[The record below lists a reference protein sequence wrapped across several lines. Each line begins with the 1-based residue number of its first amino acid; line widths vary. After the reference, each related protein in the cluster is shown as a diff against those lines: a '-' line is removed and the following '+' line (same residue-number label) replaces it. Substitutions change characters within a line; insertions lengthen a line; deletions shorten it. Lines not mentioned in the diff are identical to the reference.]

1 MSAATTEHIATT
13 NRRQR
18 TWSRL
23 ISAEILKLRKRR
35 GLLWSAIALV
45 IGPQLVAYT
54 VLAVLHAVNPADRV
68 RSGSQPDGSGYDPAG
83 GIDNLVGGIQVLLTL
98 GLVAAI
104 MIGAT
109 AGAGDVNAGVFR
121 ELVVT
126 GRSRVQLFLT
136 RIPGGLTL
144 VLPLAAVSF
153 AGSAIVSVLLAG
165 NLEAPSSSLL
175 VKAGLWVLLG
185 FTLEFV
191 LALGVASLVG
201 SRSITIGVVLA
212 WQLVL
217 APLLVAFPKLGTAR
231 EFFPN
236 AAFDRLAP
244 GPFVGHAGTTIP
256 MSVAA
261 AVAVLVGWFLVPLV
275 VGAWRTAT
283 RDA

>member
-1 MSAATTEHIATT
+1 VSAVTTGQIETT
-13 NRRQR
+13 RRRPR

-35 GLLWSAIALV
+35 GLLWFSVALV

-54 VLAVLHAVNPADRV
+54 VLAVLHVVDP
-68 RSGSQPDGSGYDPAG
+68 GKYDSAG
-83 GIDNLVGGIQVLLTL
+83 GVDNLTGGIQVLLTL

-109 AGAGDVNAGVFR
+109 AGAGDLNAGVFR

-126 GRSRVQLFLT
+126 GRSRIQLFLA
-136 RIPGGLTL
+136 RVPGGLAL
-144 VLPLAAVSF
+144 LLPLAAISF
-153 AGSAIVSVLLAG
+153 AGSATVCVLLAG
-165 NLEAPSSSLL
+165 NFEPPSTSLL

-185 FTLEFV
+185 FTLQFA

-212 WQLVL
+212 SQLVV
-217 APLLVAFPKLGTAR
+217 APLLVAFSKLGMAR
-231 EFFPN
+231 EFLPN
-236 AAFDRLAP
+236 AAFDRIAP
-244 GPFVGHAGTTIP
+244 GPFADNGAQDIP

-261 AVAVLVGWFLVPLV
+261 AVVVLVGWFVVPVL

>member
-1 MSAATTEHIATT
+1 MTAATTGQIAKT
-13 NRRQR
+13 RRRPR

-23 ISAEILKLRKRR
+23 ISAEILKLRQRR
-35 GLLWSAIALV
+35 GLLWSSIALV

-54 VLAVLHAVNPADRV
+54 ILAVLHAVDPAK
-68 RSGSQPDGSGYDPAG
+68 YDPAG
-83 GIDNLVGGIQVLLTL
+83 GVDNLTGGIQVLLTL

-109 AGAGDVNAGVFR
+109 AGAGDLNAGVFR
-121 ELVVT
+121 ELVAT
-126 GRSRVQLFLT
+126 GRSRTQLFLA
-136 RIPGGLTL
+136 RVPGGLAL
-144 VLPLAAVSF
+144 VLPLAAISF
-153 AGSAIVSVLLAG
+153 AGSAIACVVLAG
-165 NLEAPSSSLL
+165 NLEPPSTSLL

-185 FTLEFV
+185 FTLQFA

-212 WQLVL
+212 WQLVV
-217 APLLVAFPKLGTAR
+217 APLLVAFSKLGMAR
-231 EFFPN
+231 EFLPN
-236 AAFDRLAP
+236 SAFDRVAP
-244 GPFVGHAGTTIP
+244 GPFADNGGPAIP

>member
-1 MSAATTEHIATT
+1 MSAATTGQIA
-13 NRRQR
+13 RRRRRPR

-35 GLLWSAIALV
+35 GLLWSSIALV

-54 VLAVLHAVNPADRV
+54 VLAALHAADPAK
-68 RSGSQPDGSGYDPAG
+68 YDPAG
-83 GIDNLVGGIQVLLTL
+83 GVDNLTGGIDVLLTL

-109 AGAGDVNAGVFR
+109 AGAGDLNAGVFR

-126 GRSRVQLFLT
+126 GRSRIQLFLV
-136 RIPGGLTL
+136 RVPGGLAL
-144 VLPLAAVSF
+144 LLPLAAISF
-153 AGSAIVSVLLAG
+153 AGSAIASVLLAG
-165 NLEAPSSSLL
+165 NLEAPSPSLL
-175 VKAGLWVLLG
+175 VKAGLWALLA
-185 FTLEFV
+185 FTLQFV

-217 APLLVAFPKLGTAR
+217 SPLLLAFSKLGMAR
-231 EFFPN
+231 ELLPN

-244 GPFVGHAGTTIP
+244 GPFAGGGGSDLT

-261 AVAVLVGWFLVPLV
+261 AVVVLVGWLLVPLV

>member
-1 MSAATTEHIATT
+1 MSAATTGQIATI
-13 NRRQR
+13 RRRPR

-35 GLLWSAIALV
+35 GLLWSSIALV

-54 VLAVLHAVNPADRV
+54 VLAALHATDPAK
-68 RSGSQPDGSGYDPAG
+68 YDPAG
-83 GIDNLVGGIQVLLTL
+83 GVDNLTGGIDVLLTL

-104 MIGAT
+104 MMGAT
-109 AGAGDVNAGVFR
+109 AGAGDLNAGVFR

-126 GRSRVQLFLT
+126 GRSRIQLFLV
-136 RIPGGLTL
+136 RVPGGLAL
-144 VLPLAAVSF
+144 LLPLAAISF
-153 AGSAIVSVLLAG
+153 AGSAIASVLLAG
-165 NLEAPSSSLL
+165 DLEAPSTSLL
-175 VKAGLWVLLG
+175 VKAGLWALLA
-185 FTLEFV
+185 FTLQFA

-217 APLLVAFPKLGTAR
+217 APLLLAFSKLGMAR
-231 EFFPN
+231 ELLPN

-244 GPFVGHAGTTIP
+244 GSFAGGGGSDLT

-261 AVAVLVGWFLVPLV
+261 AVAVLLGWLLVPLV

>member
-1 MSAATTEHIATT
+1 VSATTAGEIAKP
-13 NRRQR
+13 RRRPR

-35 GLLWSAIALV
+35 GLLWSSIALV

-54 VLAVLHAVNPADRV
+54 ILAVLHAVDPAK
-68 RSGSQPDGSGYDPAG
+68 YDPAG
-83 GIDNLVGGIQVLLTL
+83 GVDNLTGGIQVLLTL

-109 AGAGDVNAGVFR
+109 AGAGDLAAGVFR

-126 GRSRVQLFLT
+126 GRSRIQLFSV
-136 RIPGGLTL
+136 RVPGGLAL
-144 VLPLAAVSF
+144 LLPLAAISF
-153 AGSAIVSVLLAG
+153 AGSAIACVLLAG
-165 NLEAPSSSLL
+165 NLEPPSTSLL
-175 VKAGLWVLLG
+175 VKAGLWTLLG
-185 FTLEFV
+185 FTLQFA

-212 WQLVL
+212 WQLVV
-217 APLLVAFPKLGTAR
+217 APLLVAFSKLGMAR

-244 GPFVGHAGTTIP
+244 GPFADSGSPDNVP

-261 AVAVLVGWFLVPLV
+261 AVVVLIGWFLVPLV

>member
-1 MSAATTEHIATT
+1 MPQV
-13 NRRQR
+13 RRRPR

-35 GLLWSAIALV
+35 ALLWSSIALV

-54 VLAVLHAVNPADRV
+54 VLAVLHAVNP
-68 RSGSQPDGSGYDPAG
+68 GKYDAAG
-83 GIDNLVGGIQVLLTL
+83 GVDNLTGGIQVLLTL

-104 MIGAT
+104 MVGAT
-109 AGAGDVNAGVFR
+109 AGAGDLNAGVFR

-126 GRSRVQLFLT
+126 GRSRIQLFLA
-136 RIPGGLTL
+136 RVPGGLAL
-144 VLPLAAVSF
+144 VLPLAALSF
-153 AGSAIVSVLLAG
+153 AGSAIACILLAG
-165 NLEAPSSSLL
+165 HFEPPSTSLL

-185 FTLEFV
+185 FTLQFA
-191 LALGVASLVG
+191 LALGIASLVG

-212 WQLVL
+212 WQLIVVHLL
-217 APLLVAFPKLGTAR
+217 AAFSKLGMAR
-231 EFFPN
+231 ELLPSV
-236 AAFDRLAP
+236 AFDRLAP
-244 GPFVGHAGTTIP
+244 GPFVENGGPDAIS

-261 AVAVLVGWFLVPLV
+261 AVAVLVGWFVVPLV

>member
-1 MSAATTEHIATT
+1 MNAAASAQIARV
-13 NRRQR
+13 RRRPR

-23 ISAEILKLRKRR
+23 ISAEVLKLRKRR
-35 GLLWSAIALV
+35 GLLWSSIALV

-54 VLAVLHAVNPADRV
+54 VLAALHAADPV
-68 RSGSQPDGSGYDPAG
+68 KYGPAG
-83 GIDNLVGGIQVLLTL
+83 GVDNLTGGIEVLLTL

-109 AGAGDVNAGVFR
+109 SGAGDLNAGVFR

-126 GRSRVQLFLT
+126 GRSRIQLFLV
-136 RIPGGLTL
+136 RVPGGLAL
-144 VLPLAAVSF
+144 ALPLAAISF
-153 AGSAIVSVLLAG
+153 AGSAIASVVLAG

-175 VKAGLWVLLG
+175 VKAGLWVLLA
-185 FTLEFV
+185 FTLQFA

-217 APLLVAFPKLGTAR
+217 APLLLAFSKLGMAR
-231 EFFPN
+231 EFLPN

-244 GPFVGHAGTTIP
+244 GPFADDGASDVA

-261 AVAVLVGWFLVPLV
+261 AVAVLVGWLLVPLV

>member
-1 MSAATTEHIATT
+1 MSVATIGQIVTT
-13 NRRQR
+13 RRRPR

-35 GLLWSAIALV
+35 GLLWSSIALV

-54 VLAVLHAVNPADRV
+54 ILAVLHVADPAK
-68 RSGSQPDGSGYDPAG
+68 YDPAG
-83 GIDNLVGGIQVLLTL
+83 GVDNLTGGIQVLLTL

-109 AGAGDVNAGVFR
+109 AGTGDLNAGVFR
-121 ELVVT
+121 ELVAT
-126 GRSRVQLFLT
+126 GRSRTQLFLA
-136 RIPGGLTL
+136 RVPGGLAL
-144 VLPLAAVSF
+144 VLPLAAISF
-153 AGSAIVSVLLAG
+153 AGSAIACVVLAG
-165 NLEAPSSSLL
+165 NLEPPSTSLL

-185 FTLEFV
+185 FTLQFA

-217 APLLVAFPKLGTAR
+217 APLLVAFSKLGMAR

-236 AAFDRLAP
+236 SAFDRLAP
-244 GPFVGHAGTTIP
+244 GPFADNGGPDIP

-261 AVAVLVGWFLVPLV
+261 AAAVLVGWFLVPVV

>member
-1 MSAATTEHIATT
+1 VSAATAGEVTKSY
-13 NRRQR
+13 RRPR

-35 GLLWSAIALV
+35 GLLWSSIALV

-54 VLAVLHAVNPADRV
+54 VLAVLHAVDP
-68 RSGSQPDGSGYDPAG
+68 GKYDPAG
-83 GIDNLVGGIQVLLTL
+83 GVDNLTGGVQVLLTL

-109 AGAGDVNAGVFR
+109 AGAGDLAAGVFR
-121 ELVVT
+121 ELVAT
-126 GRSRVQLFLT
+126 GRSRIQLFLV
-136 RIPGGLTL
+136 RVPGGLAL
-144 VLPLAAVSF
+144 LLPLAAISF
-153 AGSAIVSVLLAG
+153 AGSAIVGVLLAG
-165 NLEAPSSSLL
+165 DLESPSTWLL

-185 FTLEFV
+185 FTLQFA

-217 APLLVAFPKLGTAR
+217 APILVSISKLGMAR
-231 EFFPN
+231 ECFPN
-236 AAFDRLAP
+236 AAFDRIAP
-244 GPFVGHAGTTIP
+244 GPFADNGGPDIP
-256 MSVAA
+256 MSVAS
-261 AVAVLVGWFLVPLV
+261 AVAVLVGWFVVPLV

>member
-1 MSAATTEHIATT
+1 MSAAATGQIAKA
-13 NRRQR
+13 RRRPSR

-35 GLLWSAIALV
+35 GLLWSSIALV

-54 VLAVLHAVNPADRV
+54 VLAALHAADPAK
-68 RSGSQPDGSGYDPAG
+68 YDPAG
-83 GIDNLVGGIQVLLTL
+83 GVDNLTGGIQVLLTL

-109 AGAGDVNAGVFR
+109 AGAGDLHAGVFR

-126 GRSRVQLFLT
+126 GRSRIQLFLA
-136 RIPGGLTL
+136 RVPGGLAL
-144 VLPLAAVSF
+144 LLPLAAISF
-153 AGSAIVSVLLAG
+153 AGSAIACALLAG
-165 NLEAPSSSLL
+165 NLESPSPSLL

-185 FTLEFV
+185 FTLQFA

-212 WQLVL
+212 WQLVI
-217 APLLVAFPKLGTAR
+217 APILVGFSKLGMAR

-236 AAFDRLAP
+236 AAFERLAP
-244 GPFVGHAGTTIP
+244 GPFAGHGSPDIP
-256 MSVAA
+256 MSVVA
-261 AVAVLVGWFLVPLV
+261 AVAVLAGWLLVPLA